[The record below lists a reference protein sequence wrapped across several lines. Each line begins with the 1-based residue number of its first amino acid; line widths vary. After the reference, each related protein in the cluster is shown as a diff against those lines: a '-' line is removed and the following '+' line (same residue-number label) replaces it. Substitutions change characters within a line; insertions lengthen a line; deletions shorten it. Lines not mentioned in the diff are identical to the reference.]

1 MEHMQEVER
10 LEKAVET
17 ASALATKARLEF
29 DALAEMYSEE
39 KKELLK
45 NSSLEKQQLLEHCAK
60 ESEKK
65 DKIISWLLKLLFSV
79 ILCWAILLGGVI
91 GVGAYLL
98 QNFDVGVFSQEISS
112 TNGDSIINDGI
123 AVNKTE

>member
-45 NSSLEKQQLLEHCAK
+45 NSTLEKQQLLEYCAK
-60 ESEKK
+60 ESKKK